1 LVAIIDNSPLGPY
14 RYGTQRFRRV
24 LEEITGE
31 GVQALS
37 FGNLD
42 SKKALKTINEARALI
57 LGGFR
62 DWVPIEQWPIPY
74 AQEYRLV
81 RETEKPLLGICGGH
95 QLIALALG
103 GSVEPL
109 GQVVKGY
116 RRVRVLEPDPLF
128 NGLSNEIM
136 VLESHQNHVAK
147 LPEGFKLLASSSD
160 TRVEAMRS
168 EKGLVYGV
176 QFHPERH
183 DEKHPDGR
191 EILKNFWLLAKK

>member
-1 LVAIIDNSPLGPY
+1 MMAIIDNSSLGPY
-14 RYGTQRFRRV
+14 RYGTQKFKRV
-24 LEEITGE
+24 LEKITGE
-31 GVQALS
+31 EVQTLR

-42 SKKALKTINEARALI
+42 SKKAFKTIKEARALI

-62 DWVPIEQWPIPY
+62 AWVPIEQWQVPY

-109 GQVVKGY
+109 GRVVKGY

-128 NGLSNEIM
+128 NGLGNEIT
-136 VLESHQNHVAK
+136 VLESHQDHVAK

-168 EKGLVYGV
+168 EKSLVYGV

-183 DEKHPDGR
+183 DKKRPEGR
-191 EILKNFWLLAKK
+191 EILKNFWLLARK